1 MEPRKRIPR
10 PVAASRV
17 GAAKR
22 SLSGTEQDAEPVLYR
37 LHVELLDIS
46 PSIWRRLRVPGWITL
61 AKLHLVLQ
69 AAMGW
74 TNSHLHQFEIAGTDY
89 GVPDDEWPELVV
101 VDDRRVTLAAAIG
114 AKVTDFRYEY
124 DFGDGW
130 EHSIHVE
137 AHEPVENHVQHLLC
151 LAGANACPPEDVGGP
166 GGYADFLEALDDP
179 QHPEHDAY
187 LSWCGGAFDREG
199 FDLNSVN
206 SALRRLKIPSRR

>member
-1 MEPRKRIPR
+1 MEPRKPIRR
-10 PVAASRV
+10 PAAASRV
-17 GAAKR
+17 GSARRSAASAER
-22 SLSGTEQDAEPVLYR
+22 DGEPVLYR

-46 PSIWRRLRVPGWITL
+46 PTIWRRILVPDWISL

-74 TNSHLHQFEIAGTDY
+74 TNSHLHQFEIAGIKY

-101 VDDRRVTLAAAIG
+101 VDDRRVTLANVVG

-130 EHSIHVE
+130 EHAIHME
-137 AHEPVENHVQHLLC
+137 AIEPIANHARYPLC

-166 GGYADFLEALDDP
+166 GAYAEFLEAIRNP
-179 QHPEHDAY
+179 RHAEHDDY
-187 LSWCGGAFDREG
+187 LRWCGGAFDPAG

-206 SALRRLKIPSRR
+206 SALRRIAIPSRR